1 MRSWR
6 RRGAAS
12 SPSPADPS
20 LVPDLRP
27 AGLGIFRAALDA
39 GDVTGLL
46 PAAVRLEGSRL
57 VVGDR
62 SFDLDRVRRLL
73 VVGAGKASG
82 AMAQALERLLGE
94 RISDGLVV
102 VKEGALRPTARIRQV
117 EASHPIPDE
126 RGLEAARGILELAR
140 SAGVD
145 DLVVCLISGGGSALT
160 PLPVPGVSLEEK
172 RRVTRLLLEAGATIN
187 ELNAVRKH
195 LSAIKG
201 GQLARAAAP
210 APVVALLLSDVIGDP
225 LDVIASGPTAPD
237 DSTYAGALEILGRF
251 GLLESVP
258 ASVRRHLEAGAR
270 GEIPETPK
278 VGDPLFDRVVNVL
291 IGNNALVAER
301 AVEEARRQGFT
312 PLLLSR
318 GLQGEAR
325 EVARALASIA
335 KEVRASGRPI
345 PPPACL
351 ILAGETTV
359 TVRGDGRGGRCQ
371 EFCLAA
377 ALELQGLPGILV
389 LAAGTDGT
397 DGPTDAAGAL
407 ANGETVSRARALG
420 LDPRAALRRNDSYTF
435 FQALGDLIVT
445 GATRTNLM
453 DLYLL
458 IISEGG

>member
-1 MRSWR
+1 MSR
-6 RRGAAS
+6 
-12 SPSPADPS
+12 
-20 LVPDLRP
+20 
-27 AGLGIFRAALDA
+27 
-39 GDVTGLL
+39 LL

-57 VVGDR
+57 VVGGR
-62 SFDLDRVRRLL
+62 TFDLDRVRRLL

-102 VKEGALRPTARIRQV
+102 VKEGAVYPTARIRQV

-126 RGLEAARGILELAR
+126 RGLQAARGVLELAR
-140 SAGVD
+140 SAGAD

-172 RRVTRLLLEAGATIN
+172 RRVTRLLLEVGATIN

-195 LSAIKG
+195 LSLMKG

-237 DSTYAGALEILGRF
+237 ASTYAGALEVLGRF
-251 GLLESVP
+251 GLLEAVP

-270 GEIPETPK
+270 GEVPETPK
-278 VGDPLFDRVVNVL
+278 AEDPLFDRVVNVV
-291 IGNNALVAER
+291 IGNNSLAAER
-301 AVEEARRQGFT
+301 AVEEAQRQGFT

-318 GLQGEAR
+318 SLQGEAR
-325 EVARALASIA
+325 EVARAMASVV
-335 KEVRASGRPI
+335 KEVHAFGRPI

-359 TVRGDGRGGRCQ
+359 TVRGDGLGGRCQ
-371 EFCLAA
+371 EFCLAS
-377 ALELQGLPGILV
+377 ALELQGLPGVLV

-407 ANGETVSRARALG
+407 ADGQTVARARALG
-420 LDPRAALRRNDSYTF
+420 LDPRAALRRNDSYQF
-435 FQALGDLIVT
+435 FQALSDLIVT

-453 DLYLL
+453 DLYLFL
-458 IISEGG
+458 ISEGG